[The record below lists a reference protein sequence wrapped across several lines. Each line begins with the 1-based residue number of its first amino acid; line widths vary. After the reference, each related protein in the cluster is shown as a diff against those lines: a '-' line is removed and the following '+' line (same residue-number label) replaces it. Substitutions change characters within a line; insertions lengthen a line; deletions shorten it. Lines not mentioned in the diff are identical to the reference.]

1 MCDLYDFI
9 IIGGGPGGSTAA
21 TLLSRKGH
29 KVLVLEKEKFP
40 RPHVGESMLSESY
53 HIFEELGVLEEMKER
68 FARKP
73 GVEFL
78 NDTGEKSTE
87 WLFKNVIKDESNLSF
102 HAKRDQFDQMLL
114 KNSQKNGA
122 VVLEETK
129 VEKVDLNDKEKVLVS
144 TNSKDG
150 TKKQFSGKF
159 LIDAS
164 GQSTFLGKML
174 GSKVPLEGMRPK
186 IALYCHWDKA
196 SLDPSLQKGN
206 LKVIRL
212 ELPNGGWAWIIPLG
226 NDYLSVGVVID
237 KEFYNA
243 RRLVKQKETKDWI
256 KALYYEFT
264 HSSEVVSTILENAV
278 MTDQVA
284 STGDYSYDSTI
295 KYGDNFAMIGDC
307 GSFVDPVF
315 SSGIYL
321 AMKSA
326 SILVEAFEAV
336 IVEGD
341 TTKLAK
347 KYDQITSAYTVVKEL
362 VKNYYD
368 PSTIEL
374 NELQLN
380 QGTSYEQQVK
390 ALKIFHLIL
399 TGKFFN
405 APESYLE
412 TIKLLRDEKKFKQ
425 FEHYAYHKT

>member
-68 FARKP
+68 FVRKP

-78 NDTGEKSTE
+78 DSTGGKSTE
-87 WLFKNVIKDESNLSF
+87 WRFEDVIKGDSKLSF
-102 HAKRDQFDQMLL
+102 QVRRDQLDQMLL
-114 KNSQKNGA
+114 KNSRKNGA
-122 VVLEETK
+122 IVLEETK
-129 VEKVDLNDKEKVLVS
+129 VEKIDLDNKDKVS
-144 TNSKDG
+144 VYTNSKEG
-150 TKKQFSGKF
+150 HKGEFSGKF

-164 GQSTFLGKML
+164 GQQSFLSKKL
-174 GSKVPLEGMRPK
+174 GSKIPIDKMRPK
-186 IALYCHWDKA
+186 VAIYCHWNKA
-196 SLDPSLQKGN
+196 RFDPSLQKGN
-206 LKVIRL
+206 IKVIRL
-212 ELPNGGWAWIIPLG
+212 ELPNGGWAWMIPLG
-226 NDYLSVGVVID
+226 NEYLSVGVVID

-256 KALYYEFT
+256 KALYNEFT
-264 HSSEVVSTILENAV
+264 QSSEVVSAILENAIMADDV
-278 MTDQVA
+278 IMI
-284 STGDYSYDSTI
+284 GDYSYDNSV
-295 KYGDNFAMIGDC
+295 KYSDNFAMIGDAA
-307 GSFVDPVF
+307 SFVDPVF
-315 SSGIYL
+315 SSGVYL

-326 SILVEAFEAV
+326 SILTEAFEAV

-341 TTKLAK
+341 TTKLSK

-368 PSTIEL
+368 PAAIEL
-374 NELQLN
+374 NELQPN

-399 TGKFFN
+399 TGKFFS

-425 FEHYAYHKT
+425 FEHYAYHKI